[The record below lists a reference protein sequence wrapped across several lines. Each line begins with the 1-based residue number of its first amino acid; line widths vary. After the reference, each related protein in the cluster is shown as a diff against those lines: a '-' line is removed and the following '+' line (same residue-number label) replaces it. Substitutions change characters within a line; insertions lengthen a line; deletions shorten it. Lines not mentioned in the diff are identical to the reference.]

1 MDRQAA
7 EAFIEGYRA
16 TFETM
21 DVSAITDRFVFPCHV
36 AGQAGEVSVASVPD
50 VAVWTASIER
60 IVGAYKLIGIAS
72 AAVESLR
79 VVEVTPGIAHAVV
92 RWNLRDADGGT
103 VYAFNASY
111 TLVDTAGGP
120 RIAAIAHDE
129 GPKLQM
135 AMAKAKANPGRP
147 A

>member
-1 MDRQAA
+1 MDRQTA

-21 DVSAITDRFVFPCHV
+21 DVSAITDRFAFPCHV
-36 AGQAGEVSVASVPD
+36 AGQAGEVSLASVPD

-60 IVGAYKLIGIAS
+60 IVGAYGLIGVAS
-72 AAVESLR
+72 AAIESLR

-92 RWNLRDADGGT
+92 HWALRDAAAGP
-103 VYAFNASY
+103 VYSFTASY
-111 TLVDTAGGP
+111 TLVDTADGP
-120 RIAAIAHDE
+120 RIAAIVHDE

-135 AMAKAKANPGRP
+135 AMAKARAGRP